1 MTGKHP
7 TTAPYF
13 REKNMSL
20 RLIDLSQ
27 PIFDGGPNCPAHPPI
42 RSEVTSDHVRAEWH
56 WETLTLAS
64 HTGSHLDAPLHKIA
78 GGGAIDS
85 LPLEA
90 FTGPAHIADLRGIAP
105 GAWITPELLAAALP
119 VDLLPD
125 CIVLM
130 ATGWGDIRER
140 SEVWLYQAPKL
151 APSAADW
158 LVTKQVRG
166 LGVDH
171 WGIGGWDKENDAT
184 VHITLLGNGIWIVEE
199 LKFPAE
205 VFALPMP
212 QNFMALPINLQ
223 GHSGAW
229 CRPVFLI
236 TE

>member
-1 MTGKHP
+1 M
-7 TTAPYF
+7 
-13 REKNMSL
+13 EKSMSL

-27 PIFDGGPNCPAHPPI
+27 PIFDGGPNCPAHPPV
-42 RSEVTSDHVRAEWH
+42 RSEVTSDHTRADWC

-78 GGGAIDS
+78 GGASIDS

-105 GAWITPELLAAALP
+105 GAWITPEILAATLP
-119 VDLLPD
+119 TDLPPD
-125 CIVLM
+125 RIVLM

-140 SEVWLYQAPKL
+140 SELWLYQSPKL
-151 APSAADW
+151 APAAAEW
-158 LVTKQVRG
+158 LVEKRIRG

-184 VHITLLGNGIWIVEE
+184 VHTILLGHGIWIVEE
-199 LKFPAE
+199 LRFPAD
-205 VFALPMP
+205 VYQLPMP
-212 QNFMALPINLQ
+212 QNFMALPINLR

-229 CRPVFLI
+229 CRPVFLSL
-236 TE
+236 T